1 MQIKQILKKAAL
13 TILPILILQSS
24 FCQEN
29 YMSGSLIDLNGDSIM
44 GYIDYQ
50 NWRRNPDKINF
61 MHKTDSIR
69 FTLTPMDI
77 KEFTVSDENY
87 VSSVIKTEISPD
99 EADKLSY
106 NNELKLEIDTVFL
119 QVMIKG
125 KKSLYFCENR
135 YGKEQCYFKTDSSY
149 ELLVYKR
156 YLKKQNGNNLII
168 ENELYKGQLSAYLQD
183 CPEIQAKL
191 RNAQYNKMS
200 MEKLF
205 DFYYT
210 KTESEINFQKSTEK
224 LKAEFGVLAGA
235 TISTLKFHTYNFPY
249 LENID
254 YGQSLNFSTGL
265 FFDFI
270 SPRDNGKLSISNEL
284 IYTSFKLDG
293 QTTDNFNNTIYTK
306 FAYSYIKLNNLFRYK
321 FPQGKSSM
329 FLNAGL
335 SNGIALKEINIKTVG
350 SETSKALDFTR
361 KHEQGLLFGGG
372 IKNNKLSYEL
382 RFERGNGMST
392 IANTG
397 SKTNRYSFI
406 IAYRF

>member
-135 YGKEQCYFKTDSSY
+135 YGKEQFYFKTDSSY

-191 RNAQYNKMS
+191 RTAQYNKMS

-224 LKAEFGVLAGA
+224 LKAEFGMLAGA

-249 LENID
+249 LENTD

-265 FFDFI
+265 FFDLI

-284 IYTSFKLDG
+284 IYTSLKLDG

-382 RFERGNGMST
+382 RFERGNGM
-392 IANTG
+392 
-397 SKTNRYSFI
+397 
-406 IAYRF
+406 